1 MSAKGF
7 KKKYLRYAFVVLL
20 CVFIVSAVLLC
31 LGLWE
36 KNHRKYNSGTVELED
51 SFEYKG
57 KEYILDKDVE
67 TFLVL
72 GLDKYEG
79 TSDDEDFGNDMQSD
93 FLMLYVFDNAD
104 KTCSAIHINRDTM
117 TKTDVLGVAGNDIG
131 DKIQQIAL
139 AHTEGNGKEV
149 SCRNVADAVSGL
161 LMGRKVNHYMSV
173 TMEAVP
179 VFNDMVGGV
188 EVTVLDDFAGIDD
201 TLVKGETV
209 NLMGEH
215 ALRYVRTRWGVADSS
230 NTSRMARQKQY
241 LTALYEKTLEKI
253 NEDDK
258 FIAEAS
264 LAISDH
270 IVSDRSVTQLQEIT
284 EKLSTY
290 EFKGIRYI
298 DGENKVGT
306 EWVEFY
312 PDEDSVKELVVDL
325 FYEPKNN

>member
-1 MSAKGF
+1 MSAKEI
-7 KKKYLRYAFVVLL
+7 KKKYLTYVFIVLL
-20 CVFIVSAVLLC
+20 CVFIVSAALLC

-36 KNHRKYNSGTVELED
+36 KGQRTYTSGTVDLAD

-57 KEYILDKDVE
+57 KEYVLDKDIE

-79 TSDDEDFGNDMQSD
+79 TASDEDFGNNMQAD

-117 TKTDVLGVAGNDIG
+117 TKTDILGVAGNDIG

-149 SCRNVADAVSGL
+149 SCRNVSDAVSGL

-179 VFNDMVGGV
+179 IFNDMVGGV
-188 EVTVLDDFAGIDD
+188 EVTVLDDFTGIDD
-201 TLVKGETV
+201 TLKKGEAVT
-209 NLMGEH
+209 LMGKH
-215 ALRYVRTRWGVADSS
+215 ALNYVRTRWGVADSS
-230 NTSRMARQKQY
+230 NVSRMARQKHY
-241 LTALYEKTLEKI
+241 RTALYEKTLEKI
-253 NEDDK
+253 NEDET
-258 FIAEAS
+258 FIVESS

-270 IVSDRSVTQLQEIT
+270 IVSDRSVTQLQEIMR
-284 EKLSTY
+284 KLSSY

-312 PDEDSVKELVVDL
+312 PEEDSVKELVVEL
-325 FYEPKNN
+325 FYDPKK